1 MACASS
7 CTTQNHAS
15 YGQCLRSKGLAV
27 MGLESTGNDYTA
39 NKKMH
44 AENAAYK
51 AARAEG
57 LQPTMPTHSAIDAAK
72 RAADATG
79 TPDGKIKVDLSGL

>member
-1 MACASS
+1 MACATS
-7 CTTQNHAS
+7 CKTQDHQS

-44 AENAAYK
+44 SENAAYK

-57 LQPTMPTHSAIDAAK
+57 LQPTAPTMAAVDRAK
-72 RAADATG
+72 READKTG
-79 TPDGKIKVDLSGL
+79 TAPKAAT